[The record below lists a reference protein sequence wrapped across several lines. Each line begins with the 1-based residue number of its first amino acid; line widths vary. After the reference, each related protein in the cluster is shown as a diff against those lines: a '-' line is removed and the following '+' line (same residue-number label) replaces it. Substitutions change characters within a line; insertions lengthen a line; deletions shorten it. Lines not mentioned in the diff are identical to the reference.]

1 MGTVAL
7 TAFASAQAQAPPALA
22 AKPPALDPESIA
34 ALKRMGRYL
43 VSLRSFE
50 IAATI
55 SIEYVLDNNQKIL
68 AVELLAAAQAVD
80 ISDRYEGLS
89 APASGLNVSGP

>member
-1 MGTVAL
+1 MVSTYRSSALRRLARAVLAAGMGTVAL

-50 IAATI
+50 IAATVFQ
-55 SIEYVLDNNQKIL
+55 EMNA
-68 AVELLAAAQAVD
+68 AVG
-80 ISDRYEGLS
+80 RR
-89 APASGLNVSGP
+89 